1 MISVRVEPGNW
12 RHAYKRARTR
22 STRCLFGSLAPTATF
37 VVIDE
42 SGFHTQSDAA
52 LRVGAT
58 LKKPALNVMAGAF
71 TKVPSPLRE

>member
-1 MISVRVEPGNW
+1 MLEIPTRTTTSTCSRRPLQS
-12 RHAYKRARTR
+12 RA
-22 STRCLFGSLAPTATF
+22 ATATF